1 MELPPRAR
9 RIRDPLRMF
18 ANSKGTTSACAEN
31 TALFRML
38 LSKTCELPPRARRI
52 PFSKDSLPRGK
63 GTTSACAE
71 NTRNVALFDHPRWN
85 YLRVRGEY
93 AKGDLYY
100 LTGLELPPRA
110 RRIQGGSPGTTSACA
125 ENTPKEWGIRAPHGN
140 YLRVRGEYDLVVRN
154 DHAAPELP
162 PRARRIHWLTLN
174 PTGLKGTTSACAE
187 NTAQTLGFLNLHRNY
202 LRVRGEYSG
211 THRRHPKPRE
221 LPPRARRIQFNSG
234 RDLINAGTTSACA
247 ENTVPRSSQHPN

>member
-71 NTRNVALFDHPRWN
+71 NTTPLLGNKNPLRN

-93 AKGDLYY
+93 PDKN
-100 LTGLELPPRA
+100 LTGFTQQELPPRA
-110 RRIQGGSPGTTSACA
+110 RRIQTLDGFEGVLAGTTSACA
-125 ENTPKEWGIRAPHGN
+125 ENTGSAGQ
-140 YLRVRGEYDLVVRN
+140 
-154 DHAAPELP
+154 
-162 PRARRIHWLTLN
+162 
-174 PTGLKGTTSACAE
+174 PTQWA
-187 NTAQTLGFLNLHRNY
+187 RNY
-202 LRVRGEYSG
+202 LRVRGEYSRCFVG
-211 THRRHPKPRE
+211 RNTIEE
-221 LPPRARRIQFNSG
+221 LPPRARRIPPL
-234 RDLINAGTTSACA
+234 R
-247 ENTVPRSSQHPN
+247 PW